1 MDLGTSTILNWI
13 TGGFFSFALLIQV
26 FCYVNPRK
34 LSMTT
39 LICFAIA
46 NILSF
51 IQSIFSGESSL
62 YIPSGIQTLCILWIL
77 ITQCIKQYLE
87 NHSDSHSVSEH
98 LQDYQDISSSSPSPS
113 PSPSNDTYIDV

>member
-1 MDLGTSTILNWI
+1 MDLETSTILNWI
-13 TGGFFSFALLIQV
+13 TGGIFSFALLIQV

-34 LSMTT
+34 LSIPT

-62 YIPSGIQTLCILWIL
+62 YIPSGIQTACILWIL
-77 ITQCIKQYLE
+77 ITQCSKRYFE
-87 NHSDSHSVSEH
+87 NNSHSYSEH
-98 LQDYQDISSSSPSPS
+98 LQDYQD
-113 PSPSNDTYIDV
+113 TQTDV